1 MKYQSKIY
9 ARAFLGAY
17 EKKSAPETV
26 RRFLGLVRKNGDFSK
41 LPKILYDFKKLYNK
55 NHGIKEV
62 KVEIAREDK
71 SIINQVKEILKLK
84 QEPEVEIK
92 KEILGGVIVSIDDE
106 VIVDGSIKSRID
118 NMFRN

>member
-9 ARAFLGAY
+9 AESLLEVF
-17 EKKSAPETV
+17 EKKPQAEIL
-26 RRFLGLVRKNGDFSK
+26 RNFLRLVRKNGDFSK